1 MCLFAPHSILLCK
14 LLQVYAWKTLD
25 PVVVMYQVLYH
36 YELDIL
42 LFLYLIDSIVTYYV
56 VNK

>member
-25 PVVVMYQVLYH
+25 PVVVMCQVLYH
-36 YELDIL
+36 YELDIIFIPL
-42 LFLYLIDSIVTYYV
+42 SDRLNCYILCG
-56 VNK
+56 